1 MSWCRTGKD
10 FVTVVIK
17 LHCLLRWLAGG
28 SYLDIKLSAGISNC
42 NLSLHIQVYGC
53 NLGLQTLA
61 YKFQET
67 EQELNEAAQGFEAL
81 SSQGVIKG
89 CMASLDGFFAA
100 D

>member
-1 MSWCRTGKD
+1 M
-10 FVTVVIK
+10 
-17 LHCLLRWLAGG
+17 
-28 SYLDIKLSAGISNC
+28 
-42 NLSLHIQVYGC
+42 LSLHIQVYGC

-67 EQELNEAAQGFEAL
+67 EKELNETAQGFEAL

>member
-1 MSWCRTGKD
+1 M
-10 FVTVVIK
+10 
-17 LHCLLRWLAGG
+17 
-28 SYLDIKLSAGISNC
+28 
-42 NLSLHIQVYGC
+42 YGC

-67 EQELNEAAQGFEAL
+67 EKELNETAQCFEAL